1 VKAGEACKL
10 EGDTPN
16 VQAIQELVTAF
27 KLLRKRRLVGRSL
40 FVRLPRLA
48 CVASGTVQRDAGYQM
63 PSWLT
68 KPETVYATILFFL
81 SAVVSLFA
89 GEIKQYFKTFPL
101 KLNEKVIALN
111 RTELRTLERLHNNA
125 YTLLLWALWNFVG
138 PLRYALFFAL
148 AFGAFSL
155 GDYFIF
161 HKPVSLVGMSWTPI
175 ITGGFVGPAFVM
187 YSTLK
192 SFTTMTIIRPA

>member
-1 VKAGEACKL
+1 
-10 EGDTPN
+10 
-16 VQAIQELVTAF
+16 
-27 KLLRKRRLVGRSL
+27 
-40 FVRLPRLA
+40 
-48 CVASGTVQRDAGYQM
+48 M

-111 RTELRTLERLHNNA
+111 RNELRTLERLHNNA

-161 HKPVSLVGMSWTPI
+161 HKPVSRVRRRRLYYHEAHG
-175 ITGGFVGPAFVM
+175 AF
-187 YSTLK
+187 
-192 SFTTMTIIRPA
+192 